1 MVLMTYKPLEIGRI
15 EGGRRIAIGDIHG
28 CFQTFKALITTI
40 NPTKKDQIFILGD
53 LIDKGKQSKAV
64 VDYVIEWQEKGYNF
78 FVVRGNHEQSFL
90 TAYQCGF
97 EFFVEYL
104 EKNQTDDFLQDIEKY
119 LTFFSQLAYCYDL
132 RDWLI
137 CHTPFLINQESLYRG
152 MKGLFPKINF
162 DIKDLSSKR
171 QVAGH
176 IVEPLVKIQKSIAQ
190 NSSIIL
196 LDSGCVYKSNEG
208 LGYLSAMNLDS
219 YGLIS
224 QVNIEI
230 I

>member
-97 EFFVEYL
+97 V
-104 EKNQTDDFLQDIEKY
+104 
-119 LTFFSQLAYCYDL
+119 
-132 RDWLI
+132 WL
-137 CHTPFLINQESLYRG
+137 
-152 MKGLFPKINF
+152 
-162 DIKDLSSKR
+162 
-171 QVAGH
+171 
-176 IVEPLVKIQKSIAQ
+176 SIR
-190 NSSIIL
+190 S
-196 LDSGCVYKSNEG
+196 
-208 LGYLSAMNLDS
+208 
-219 YGLIS
+219 
-224 QVNIEI
+224 
-230 I
+230 